1 MTLDHVRVL
10 DMHAALQLL
19 KSRGLAIDQRDDLP
33 IKHERMLDLRRELFE
48 SDNYFRKLLRFVL
61 AIPSNE
67 FDIIR
72 GGVGDDANAIV
83 LWLESPTLARDL
95 AADAGVH
102 RLQRSREVLRWL
114 LNIPRGATFRLR
126 AGRTR

>member
-10 DMHAALQLL
+10 DVHAALQLL
-19 KSRGLAIDQRDDLP
+19 ESRWLPIDQRDDLAV
-33 IKHERMLDLRRELFE
+33 KHERMLDLRRELFE

-67 FDIIR
+67 FHIIR

-83 LWLESPTLARDL
+83 LRLERPPLARDL
-95 AADAGVH
+95 TADTGVH
-102 RLQRSREVLRWL
+102 RLQRSR
-114 LNIPRGATFRLR
+114 
-126 AGRTR
+126 